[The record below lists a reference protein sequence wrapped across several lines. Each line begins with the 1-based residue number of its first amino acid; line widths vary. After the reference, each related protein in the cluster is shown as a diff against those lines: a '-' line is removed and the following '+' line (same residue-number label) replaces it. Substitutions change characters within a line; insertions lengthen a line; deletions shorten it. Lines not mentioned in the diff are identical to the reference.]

1 MQSQNFRDNNLGGK
15 KKMSKSLRMLLLTSA
30 AVLGLTLTVA
40 PETFCQAPDATT
52 QNSST
57 AANPAL
63 RFRPANET
71 PKEMTTALG
80 NYPIILPPKSG
91 NDPSVNKAGAN
102 NHAATPPPAP
112 PQGQAAQLSDRSFSR
127 DRNAP
132 RRDNLNAIK
141 IIDHVNGL
149 LGGFEQGAGFG
160 FGIEVTTA
168 SGKELKGFEVYGRG
182 LVSTRLYRKAEVG
195 ARVGNDNTRGEVWF
209 GYLRRTRDNFFNL
222 GPLSPETPETNYSI
236 EQRSYNGLFA
246 QKFMERSEVGVY
258 AQVRNTGSFRG
269 EDDKDLPIDTL
280 FSGNPAVAPVTRFL
294 PGLNLN
300 TKLFSY
306 GVFTEIDLRDNEK
319 GLVKGGYFYGRLG
332 SVDGLDNN
340 AAFTDYGWIE
350 LELDGRA
357 YIPVFSD
364 RTSLALR
371 AYADLKEPKRGS
383 QIPFYDLSYYGGR
396 SYGRGFDTYRFR
408 ANNAV
413 VFSGEVRQTVWAQND
428 ENTKGVD
435 IFAFVDVGQ
444 VWGDNR
450 SKLNPAILLNDKY
463 DSRNYRT
470 GFGGGVQYRMS
481 KNLAFRLEVGA
492 TNETTKIYFSQR
504 PGF

>member
-1 MQSQNFRDNNLGGK
+1 
-15 KKMSKSLRMLLLTSA
+15 MSKTLRTMLLSSA
-30 AVLGLTLTVA
+30 AVLVLTLTVA
-40 PETFCQAPDATT
+40 TETFCQSPDPNATN
-52 QNSST
+52 QSSST
-57 AANPAL
+57 NPGPTP
-63 RFRPANET
+63 RIQSPNQPARNLAR
-71 PKEMTTALG
+71 ALG
-80 NYPIILPPKSG
+80 SYPIILPPKSDHDPNTKTSNA
-91 NDPSVNKAGAN
+91 NDNGAN
-102 NHAATPPPAP
+102 ATNPPATNP
-112 PQGQAAQLSDRSFSR
+112 PATNPAGGGQAQAAQLSDRSFSR

-141 IIDHVNGL
+141 IVDHVNGL

-160 FGIEVTTA
+160 FGIELTTS
-168 SGKELKGFEVYGRG
+168 SGKELKGFEVYARALG
-182 LVSTRLYRKAEVG
+182 STRLYRKAEVG

-222 GPLSPETPETNYSI
+222 GPLSPETPETNYSV

-269 EDDKDLPIDTL
+269 EDDKDLPIDAL

-294 PGLNLN
+294 PGLNTN
-300 TKLFSY
+300 AKLFSY
-306 GVFTEIDLRDNEK
+306 GVFTEIDLRNNEK

-332 SVDGLDNN
+332 SVDGLDNG

-350 LELDGRA
+350 VELDGRA

-364 RTSLALR
+364 KTSVALR

-383 QIPFYDLSYYGGR
+383 QIPFYDLSWFGGR

-413 VFSGEVRQTVWAQND
+413 LFSGEVRQTVWAQND
-428 ENTKGVD
+428 ENTKGLDLIV
-435 IFAFVDVGQ
+435 FADVGQ

-450 SKLNPAILLNDKY
+450 SKLNPAILLNDKF

-470 GFGGGVQYRMS
+470 GFGGGVQYRLN
-481 KNLAFRLEVGA
+481 KTLAFRLEVGA
-492 TNETTKIYFSQR
+492 SNEVTKIYFSQR